1 MVSTLPAPASL
12 SSAAQYLRGE
22 AGCERAGCEE
32 EEEEEEEEQQ
42 QQ

>member
-32 EEEEEEEEQQ
+32 EEEQQ
-42 QQ
+42 QQQQ